1 MSLIYHSYPHIET
14 ALRKLPKPVLSAMRV
29 HPYRAVVAGGFL
41 RAISCG
47 NNPVSD
53 IDIFMMGK
61 DKAEKVKHIV
71 DFLSIVHRERWVQKG
86 ATWVLTKNAV
96 TIRVE
101 EQDVQMILGFD
112 CETAQGLIDLFDL
125 TISKAAVWMQGQGAG
140 AEQKMYG
147 VCSASFL
154 RDVCQRR
161 IVFDPMPSKAP
172 AIPVTNSIPRICKFL
187 RQGFTID
194 PPSLM
199 SFVAQ
204 AANCINS
211 AESIGKAVDL
221 IKTATRE
228 DGDYPNTD
236 AELEPKPASPND
248 DQPKVFRSISEL
260 QQELWAYA
268 ARY

>member
-1 MSLIYHSYPHIET
+1 MNIVNSYPHIET
-14 ALRKLPKPVLSAMRV
+14 ARRKLPKPVLAAMGS

-47 NNPVSD
+47 NNPISD

-61 DKAEKVKHIV
+61 DKAEKVKHIL
-71 DFLSIVHRERWVQKG
+71 DFLSIIHRERWVQKG
-86 ATWVLTKNAV
+86 VTWVLTKNAV
-96 TIRVE
+96 TVRVE

-112 CETAQGLIDLFDL
+112 CEGPQGLLDLFDL
-125 TISKAAVWMQGQGAG
+125 TISKAAVWMQGAVSG
-140 AEQKMYG
+140 AEQKMDG
-147 VCSASFL
+147 VCSTTFL

-194 PPSLM
+194 PASLM
-199 SFVAQ
+199 SFVAL
-204 AANCINS
+204 AANCLNS

-228 DGDYPNTD
+228 DADSRDTE
-236 AELEPKPASPND
+236 AESKPAAASPND
-248 DQPKVFRSISEL
+248 DQPKVFRSLDEL
-260 QQELWAYA
+260 EKELWAYA

>member
-1 MSLIYHSYPHIET
+1 MNLVSSYPHIET
-14 ALRKLPKPVLSAMRV
+14 ALRKLPKPVLAAMRS

-61 DKAEKVKHIV
+61 DKAEKVKHIL
-71 DFLSIVHRERWVQKG
+71 DFLAIVHRERWVQKG

-96 TIRVE
+96 TVRVE

-112 CETAQGLIDLFDL
+112 CESPQSLLDLFDL
-125 TISKAAVWMQGQGAG
+125 TISKAAVWMQGAG
-140 AEQKMYG
+140 SGSEQKMDG
-147 VCSASFL
+147 LCANAFL

-161 IVFDPMPSKAP
+161 IVFEPGTLTRVIP
-172 AIPVTNSIPRICKFL
+172 ATNSIPRICKFL

-194 PPSLM
+194 PASLT
-199 SFVAQ
+199 SFVVH

-211 AESIGKAVDL
+211 AQSIGQSLDL
-221 IKTATRE
+221 IKSATRE
-228 DGDYPNTD
+228 DSDSRSTE
-236 AELEPKPASPND
+236 AEAKPAPASPND
-248 DQPKVFRSISEL
+248 DQPKVYRSLSEL
-260 QQELWAYA
+260 EKELWVYA